1 MSRLI
6 HGDEGRTDAL
16 WAASQLLRFVPSGLG
31 AHAAARAVL
40 ARKIRTTRSLR
51 RTTLAGGAHLELD
64 VSDHTQAQAY
74 LLRRYE
80 PDVVALLR
88 RIAPPGGTFFD
99 VGANIG
105 LITFGVGAQRRD
117 LSIHAFEPDPE
128 NAERWRRNRRLNPG
142 VAAKLE
148 ETAVGATAGEVAL
161 VRGGDS
167 GWSFVAEPGAAG
179 DVDVPVVSLDTYAS
193 AHGIPRIDV
202 LKVDVEGYEAEVLRG
217 ATSLL
222 ERQAIGFIVCE
233 LDEILQ
239 NRAGGTRDELVA
251 FLSYHGYTPKQIPGA
266 GAQRLRPR
274 SWQTGRDVLF
284 VPGV

>member
-1 MSRLI
+1 MSLLI
-6 HGDEGRTDAL
+6 YGDGRTDAL

-40 ARKIRTTRSLR
+40 ARKMRTTRSLR
-51 RTTLAGGAHLELD
+51 RSTLAGGAQLELD
-64 VSDHTQAQAY
+64 LSDHAQAQAY

-80 PDVVALLR
+80 PDVVALLA
-88 RIAPPGGTFFD
+88 RIAPPGGIFFD

-105 LITFGVGAQRRD
+105 LITFSVGARRRD
-117 LSIHAFEPDPE
+117 LSIYAFEPDPE
-128 NAERWRRNRRLNPG
+128 NAERWRRNLRLNPG

-148 ETAVGATAGEVAL
+148 ETAVGAGAGEVPL

-167 GWSFVAEPGAAG
+167 GWSFVPQPGEAG
-179 DVDVPVVSLDTYAS
+179 DFDVPLVSLDTYAS

-233 LDEILQ
+233 LDELLQ

-251 FLSYHGYTPKQIPGA
+251 FLSHHGYTAKQIPGA
-266 GAQRLRPR
+266 GAQKLCRR
-274 SWQTGRDVLF
+274 SRQIDRDVLF
-284 VPGV
+284 VPAV